1 MSDLQA
7 SEHIVKEIKKTL
19 ESESRKY
26 DNWVH
31 EKMRIG

>member
-7 SEHIVKEIKKTL
+7 SEHLNKEIKKTL
-19 ESESRKY
+19 ESDFRKY

-31 EKMRIG
+31 EQMRIG